1 LTAVSLADLA
11 AAYAGDPS
19 ALDPVSLHLGALSDG
34 QTQRFTDDVI
44 APVGQVSDQTI
55 RYDTQIDLAQVV
67 LDDADAIGIL
77 PFTDVGMTQPIALR
91 DAGGFT
97 SAPGLTTLKTEDYP
111 LTAPMFLYLP
121 SRQLP
126 SLANEFLAWL
136 RGPQA
141 QLVVRRSGLVDQGAM
156 PIPLD
161 AQGQRFANAIA
172 AAGDD
177 MPLIELQRMVRVLGA
192 QMRLSTSF
200 WFEVGST
207 RLDAQSRSNLLYLA
221 QALRDRRFDERP
233 LMLVGFS
240 EGWGA
245 ASANRDLSSARA
257 EAVLRELRAL
267 LGGTLPE
274 DVTLETEAFG
284 EALPMGC
291 DDTEWGRQMNRR
303 VELWVSQ

>member
-1 LTAVSLADLA
+1 VQTLTNGQGEDVARFKFRTTNTDEGFADMIAFETDMVMSVREVRPNEVSLAAEVALGRLDDARQSRIVGIDALVPVVSARSDLTAVSLADLA

-141 QLVVRRSGLVDQGAM
+141 QLVVRRSGLWIKARCRSRLM
-156 PIPLD
+156 PK
-161 AQGQRFANAIA
+161 
-172 AAGDD
+172 
-177 MPLIELQRMVRVLGA
+177 VK
-192 QMRLSTSF
+192 
-200 WFEVGST
+200 GSPM
-207 RLDAQSRSNLLYLA
+207 QSRR
-221 QALRDRRFDERP
+221 Q
-233 LMLVGFS
+233 
-240 EGWGA
+240 
-245 ASANRDLSSARA
+245 
-257 EAVLRELRAL
+257 
-267 LGGTLPE
+267 GT
-274 DVTLETEAFG
+274 T
-284 EALPMGC
+284 C
-291 DDTEWGRQMNRR
+291 R
-303 VELWVSQ
+303 